1 MVLPFLRHFTVYITY
16 FGINCIISSM
26 LQIKKLKLH
35 VTQLASGRDSRHSG
49 NMSFLIAS
57 VLSGKYTAESSTE
70 NKEEGRRCRRS
81 EK

>member
-35 VTQLASGRDSRHSG
+35 VTQLASGRGQQTFWEHEFSDCFCSFREVYSRVI
-49 NMSFLIAS
+49 N
-57 VLSGKYTAESSTE
+57 
-70 NKEEGRRCRRS
+70 
-81 EK
+81 